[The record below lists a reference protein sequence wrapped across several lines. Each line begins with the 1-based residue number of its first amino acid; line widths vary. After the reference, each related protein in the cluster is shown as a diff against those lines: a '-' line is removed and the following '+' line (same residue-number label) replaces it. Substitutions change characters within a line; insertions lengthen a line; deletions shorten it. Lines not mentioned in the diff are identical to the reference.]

1 LSYPELIPE
10 PYHLQCLYQNQGGLV
25 ARLRWALTHGDEAQQ
40 IAAELAQSTA
50 RFDWSEIVKGYDDFL
65 ESTAL

>member
-1 LSYPELIPE
+1 
-10 PYHLQCLYQNQGGLV
+10 LYQNQGGLV